1 MRKCLAVS
9 LTILCLPAF
18 ALEAVCH
25 RGANEVAPENTYA
38 AAKAAIERGA
48 AYIEIDVRPCK
59 DGTLYILHDDTVDRT
74 TNGTGK
80 IADMSPE
87 EVDALD
93 AGSWF
98 SAEFA
103 GEKVPRLE
111 EYVRWIKGKCGV
123 YFDVKDGD
131 IQKIA
136 ALVHELEMED
146 EVFFWSGKPFM
157 PLRLRQIDADMP
169 LKMNAH
175 SLEELEK
182 VYKHLNPQIIETSLD
197 MAQDKAFTARC
208 KELGLKIMT
217 YKGGTESPEYI
228 RAVFDTP
235 ADYINLDAL
244 DTFNQVKAERKK
256 E

>member
-1 MRKCLAVS
+1 MKTHLALA
-9 LTILCLPAF
+9 LTVLCLPAA

-48 AYIEIDVRPCK
+48 AYVEVDVQPCK

-74 TNGTGK
+74 TNGTGLL
-80 IADMSPE
+80 ADMTPE

-98 SAEFA
+98 GEEFA
-103 GEKVPRLE
+103 GEKVPRLD

-123 YFDVKDGD
+123 YFDVKNGD
-131 IQKIA
+131 IQKIVD
-136 ALVHELEMED
+136 LVHELDMQD
-146 EVFFWSGKPFM
+146 EVIFWSGKPFM
-157 PLRLRQIDADMP
+157 PLRLRQIDPDMP

-175 SLEELEK
+175 SIEQLEK
-182 VYKHLNPQIIETSLD
+182 TYEALNPQIIETSLE
-197 MAQDKAFTARC
+197 MAQDKAFTGRC
-208 KELGLKIMT
+208 KELGLKIMI
-217 YKGGTESPEYI
+217 YKGGPEEAAFF
-228 RAVFDTP
+228 RAAFETP
-235 ADYINLDAL
+235 AYYINLDSL
-244 DTFNQVKAERKK
+244 DTFNEVKAEREK

>member
-1 MRKCLAVS
+1 MKAHLALV
-9 LTILCLPAF
+9 LTLLCLPAF

-59 DGTLYILHDDTVDRT
+59 DGTLYILHDETVDRT
-74 TNGTGK
+74 TNGTGRL
-80 IADMSPE
+80 AAMTPE
-87 EVDALD
+87 EVEALD

-98 SAEFA
+98 GEEFA
-103 GEKVPRLE
+103 GEKVPRLD
-111 EYVRWIKGKCGV
+111 EYVRWIQGKCGV

-131 IQKIA
+131 IQRIVE
-136 ALVHELEMED
+136 LVHELEMKD

-175 SLEELEK
+175 SIEELDK
-182 VYKHLNPQIIETSLD
+182 VHEALNPQIIETSLE
-197 MAQDKAFTARC
+197 MAQDKSFTDRC

-217 YKGGTESPEYI
+217 YKGGAESPEYI

-235 ADYINLDAL
+235 AGYINLDAL
-244 DTFNQVKAERKK
+244 DTFNEIKAEREK

>member
-9 LTILCLPAF
+9 LSILCLPAL

-80 IADMSPE
+80 IADMTPE

-103 GEKVPRLE
+103 GEKVPRLD
-111 EYVRWIKGKCGV
+111 EYVRWIKGKCKV

-131 IQKIA
+131 IQKIVD
-136 ALVHELEMED
+136 LVHELEMED

-157 PLRLRQIDADMP
+157 PTRLRQIDPGMP
-169 LKMNAH
+169 LKMNTH
-175 SLEELEK
+175 SIEELER
-182 VYKHLNPQIIETSLD
+182 VYEHLNPQIIETSLE
-197 MAQDKAFTARC
+197 MAQNPAFTDRC
-208 KELGLKIMT
+208 KELGIKIMT
-217 YKGGTESPEYI
+217 YKGGTESSEYI
-228 RAVFDTP
+228 RDVFETP

-244 DTFNQVKAERKK
+244 DTFNKIKAERA
-256 E
+256 EE